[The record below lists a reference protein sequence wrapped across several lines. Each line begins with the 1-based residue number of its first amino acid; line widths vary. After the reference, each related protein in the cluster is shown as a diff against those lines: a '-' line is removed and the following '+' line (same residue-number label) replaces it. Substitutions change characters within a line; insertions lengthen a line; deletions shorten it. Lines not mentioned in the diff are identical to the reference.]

1 MRTLYSEK
9 NYLKR
14 EEDVG
19 AILENWSAWD
29 LSDDGQG

>member
-14 EEDVG
+14 EDVG
-19 AILENWSAWD
+19 AILENWSAWN